1 MKKKLLWLL
10 LCSFITANAQL
21 VNIQDA
27 YLKSAIL
34 ATTNQGGSPV
44 VARNIMGT
52 VIAVDANG
60 DGQIQLAEAQAVWI
74 LSINVPQAVSL
85 AGLESFTNVRKL
97 DVKCGSTALDFTLM
111 PQLLDLNCSDMQQLT
126 SLNISGL
133 TSLLKLDCSN
143 TSLTSLS
150 LQGLL
155 HLEKADLSMSSISEL
170 DLTGLV
176 ALEELNCNGNNIST
190 LTISGNGSLKKLQ
203 CVANNI
209 QTLQL
214 SEAPALEI
222 LECGENNFST
232 LDTSSLTML
241 VSISCHSAVISSP
254 LILSANTLLNSVYLT
269 DAEIPSV
276 VLGDMPELIWLNCV
290 SATIGNIEIGFAPN
304 LQTIDISESNVRSID
319 CSGCP
324 SLGVFRAFNCPLEY
338 VNLKNGST
346 LNYFLADYVDIL
358 VDILTICA
366 DEDEFDFFINY
377 FQNGPNPSATFL
389 NLTSY
394 CSITPGGNFNTIS
407 GVSAMYDND
416 SMTCNIPLPNICYSA
431 SQGSTAAYAISNQS
445 GNYNL
450 YTQTGTFTITPQLE
464 NSGWFT
470 ITPPSASISFT
481 NNNNNTATQNF
492 CISPNGSH
500 PDLEIIISPVIGA
513 RPGFDAVYR
522 IIYRNKGNQLLSGD
536 VSFTYDD
543 AVMDFVSATI
553 APTVSA
559 TGSMNWSYTNLLP
572 LETRHFNVTLNMNG
586 PMENPPLIN
595 GNNISFSASITPA
608 VGDEMPAD
616 NAFILAQT
624 LVGSYDPNDITCLEG
639 DTEHPDSIGKY
650 LHYNINFEN
659 TGTAPA
665 TFIVVKD
672 IIDAAKFDVSSLQ
685 LIEASHN
692 VATRINGN
700 KVEFYFDAINLGPNE
715 KGNVV
720 FKIKTL
726 PTLTVNSSVTQNV
739 NIYFDYNWPI
749 VTNDATTTFQLL
761 SAGDF
766 NRDAT
771 VKLFPNPAATQ
782 VSITAQSPITS
793 IQLFDVQGR
802 LLEAL
807 SPKMQEATLDVS
819 GRTKGIYFVKVMT
832 GSGVKVE
839 KLVKE

>member
-1 MKKKLLWLL
+1 
-10 LCSFITANAQL
+10 
-21 VNIQDA
+21 
-27 YLKSAIL
+27 
-34 ATTNQGGSPV
+34 
-44 VARNIMGT
+44 
-52 VIAVDANG
+52 
-60 DGQIQLAEAQAVWI
+60 
-74 LSINVPQAVSL
+74 
-85 AGLESFTNVRKL
+85 
-97 DVKCGSTALDFTLM
+97 
-111 PQLLDLNCSDMQQLT
+111 
-126 SLNISGL
+126 
-133 TSLLKLDCSN
+133 
-143 TSLTSLS
+143 
-150 LQGLL
+150 
-155 HLEKADLSMSSISEL
+155 
-170 DLTGLV
+170 
-176 ALEELNCNGNNIST
+176 
-190 LTISGNGSLKKLQ
+190 
-203 CVANNI
+203 
-209 QTLQL
+209 
-214 SEAPALEI
+214 
-222 LECGENNFST
+222 
-232 LDTSSLTML
+232 
-241 VSISCHSAVISSP
+241 
-254 LILSANTLLNSVYLT
+254 
-269 DAEIPSV
+269 
-276 VLGDMPELIWLNCV
+276 
-290 SATIGNIEIGFAPN
+290 
-304 LQTIDISESNVRSID
+304 
-319 CSGCP
+319 
-324 SLGVFRAFNCPLEY
+324 
-338 VNLKNGST
+338 
-346 LNYFLADYVDIL
+346 
-358 VDILTICA
+358 
-366 DEDEFDFFINY
+366 
-377 FQNGPNPSATFL
+377 
-389 NLTSY
+389 
-394 CSITPGGNFNTIS
+394 
-407 GVSAMYDND
+407 MYDND

-639 DTEHPDSIGKY
+639 DTEHPDRIGEY
-650 LHYNINFEN
+650 LHYNVNFEN

-672 IIDAAKFDVSSLQ
+672 IIDVAKFDVSSLQ
-685 LIEASHN
+685 LTEASHN

-726 PTLTVNSSVTQNV
+726 PTLAVNSSVTQNA

-761 SAGDF
+761 SAGNF
-766 NRDAT
+766 GRDAT
-771 VKLFPNPAATQ
+771 VKIFPNPAATQ

-819 GRTKGIYFVKVMT
+819 GRTKGIYFIKVMT

-839 KLVKE
+839 NLVKE